1 MAPRISKA
9 TLDMRE
15 RVNRGL
21 QLRATGMSYQAIAE
35 SPWKTGPGGKL
46 FGGDRGNCHRELQ
59 KAYSEY
65 VKEAA
70 EEVRLQEIERLD
82 RMFLGLVN
90 KGAFKGNVAVV
101 NSALNVMAR
110 RAKLIGLDAPT
121 QIESKGD
128 GGNFE
133 IVFHPALNVKG
144 MDVAEIEIDEEAA
157 APGE

>member
-1 MAPRISKA
+1 MASRISKA
-9 TLDMRE
+9 TLDMRA
-15 RVNRGL
+15 RVERGL
-21 QLRATGMSYQAIAE
+21 QLRATGMSYQAISE
-35 SPWKTGPGGKL
+35 TPWKTGPGGKL
-46 FGGDRGNCHRELQ
+46 FGGDRRNCHAALQ

-65 VKEAA
+65 VKEPA
-70 EEVRLQEIERLD
+70 EEVRLQEVERLD

-90 KGAFKGNVAVV
+90 KGAFKGNVAAV
-101 NSALNVMAR
+101 NSALNVMTR

-144 MDVAEIEIDEEAA
+144 MDMPEVEIEETADN
-157 APGE
+157 GDD

>member
-1 MAPRISKA
+1 MARITKA
-9 TLDMRE
+9 SLEMKE
-15 RVNRGL
+15 RVERGL
-21 QLRATGMSYQAIAE
+21 QLRATGMSYQQIAD
-35 SPWKTGPGGKL
+35 SPWKTGPGGTL

-59 KAYSEY
+59 KAYTEY
-65 VKEAA
+65 VKEPA
-70 EEVRLQEIERLD
+70 EEVRLQEVERLD
-82 RMFLGLVN
+82 KMFLGLVN
-90 KGAFKGNVAVV
+90 KGAFKGNVPAV

-144 MDVAEIEIDEEAA
+144 MDTAEIEIEET
-157 APGE
+157 PSTND